1 MAKKELEDKIRSLV
15 KKTLTDKFV
24 KKTDDVLQTQDVE
37 VEEETYP
44 LLMQF
49 PSLKEVIIDLLT
61 KQYKEFIKDIWW
73 VAPRPTT
80 FKVILE
86 NDQYF
91 YLIYGQRS
99 WIAKVSGK
107 KYYLNNINEEQNAAR
122 AIADL
127 LMFGPAA
134 TKEEVSG
141 EVPTGGETPA
151 DETSFEAPPSETP
164 AEAPAEPTE
173 EVPEEVPV

>member
-1 MAKKELEDKIRSLV
+1 MAKQELEDKIRSLV

-49 PSLKEVIIDLLT
+49 PSLKEVIVDLLT
-61 KQYKEFIKDIWW
+61 KQYKDFIKDIWW

-99 WIAKVSGK
+99 WVAKVSGK

-127 LMFGPAA
+127 LMSGSPAK
-134 TKEEVSG
+134 KEEVSG
-141 EVPTGGETPA
+141 EVPTGGETPP
-151 DETSFEAPPSETP
+151 DETSGTAETPPAEEAP
-164 AEAPAEPTE
+164 PTE
-173 EVPEEVPV
+173 EVPEEVPA

>member
-61 KQYKEFIKDIWW
+61 KQYKDFIKDIWW

-80 FKVILE
+80 FKIILE

-91 YLIYGQRS
+91 YLIYGERS

-107 KYYLNNINEEQNAAR
+107 KYYLNNINEEQNAAK

-127 LMFGPAA
+127 LMFGAPAQ
-134 TKEEVSG
+134 KEEVSG
-141 EVPTGGETPA
+141 EVPTGGETPP
-151 DETSFEAPPSETP
+151 DETSGTTETP
-164 AEAPAEPTE
+164 PAEETPPTE
-173 EVPEEVPV
+173 EVPEEVPA

>member
-15 KKTLTDKFV
+15 KQTLTDKFI
-24 KKTDDVLQTQDVE
+24 KKSDDVLQTQDVE
-37 VEEETYP
+37 VEVETFP
-44 LLMQF
+44 LLTQF
-49 PSLKEVIIDLLT
+49 PTLKEVIVKLLT
-61 KQYKEFIKDIWW
+61 KQYSDFISDIWW

-80 FKVILE
+80 FKVILQNE
-86 NDQYF
+86 QYF
-91 YLIYGQRS
+91 YLIYGERS

-127 LMFGPAA
+127 LMFGAP
-134 TKEEVSG
+134 TQKDEVSG

-151 DETSFEAPPSETP
+151 DETSFEAPSSEIPSETP
-164 AEAPAEPTE
+164 PEPTE

>member
-1 MAKKELEDKIRSLV
+1 MAKQELEDKIRSLV
-15 KKTLTDKFV
+15 KKTLNDKFV

-37 VEEETYP
+37 VEVEKFP
-44 LLMQF
+44 LLTQF
-49 PSLKEVIIDLLT
+49 PTLKEVIIKLLT
-61 KQYKEFIKDIWW
+61 KQYSEFIKDIWW

-99 WIAKVSGK
+99 WVAKVSGK

-127 LMFGPAA
+127 LMSGSPAK
-134 TKEEVSG
+134 KEEVSG

-151 DETSFEAPPSETP
+151 DETSGTTETP
-164 AEAPAEPTE
+164 PAEETPPTE
-173 EVPEEVPV
+173 EVPEEVPA

>member
-1 MAKKELEDKIRSLV
+1 MAKQELEDKIRSLV
-15 KKTLTDKFV
+15 KQTLTDKFV

-37 VEEETYP
+37 VEVETFP
-44 LLMQF
+44 LLTQF
-49 PSLKEVIIDLLT
+49 PTLKEVIVKLLT
-61 KQYKEFIKDIWW
+61 KQYSDFINDIWW

-80 FKVILE
+80 FKVILQNE
-86 NDQYF
+86 QYF

-107 KYYLNNINEEQNAAR
+107 KYYLNNINEEQNAAK

-127 LMFGPAA
+127 LMYGAP
-134 TKEEVSG
+134 TQKEEVSG

-151 DETSFEAPPSETP
+151 DETSFASTEETP
-164 AEAPAEPTE
+164 PTEEIPE
-173 EVPEEVPV
+173 EVPETVPPQA

>member
-44 LLMQF
+44 LLIQF

-61 KQYKEFIKDIWW
+61 KQYKDFIKDIWW

-91 YLIYGQRS
+91 YLIYGERS

-107 KYYLNNINEEQNAAR
+107 KYYLNNINEEQNAAK

-127 LMFGPAA
+127 LMYGAPAQ
-134 TKEEVSG
+134 KEEVSG
-141 EVPTGGETPA
+141 EVPTGGETPP
-151 DETSFEAPPSETP
+151 DETSGTTETP
-164 AEAPAEPTE
+164 PAEETPPTE
-173 EVPEEVPV
+173 EVPEEVPA

>member
-1 MAKKELEDKIRSLV
+1 MAKQELEDKIRSLV
-15 KKTLTDKFV
+15 KKTLSDKFT
-24 KKTDDVLQTQDVE
+24 KKPDDVLQTQDIE

-44 LLMQF
+44 LLTQF
-49 PSLKEVIIDLLT
+49 PSLKDAIVKLLT

-80 FKVILE
+80 FKIILE

-99 WIAKVSGK
+99 WTAKISGK
-107 KYYLNNINEEQNAAR
+107 KYYLNNINEEQNASK

-127 LMFGPAA
+127 LMYGPAA
-134 TKEEVSG
+134 TKEEVTG

-151 DETSFEAPPSETP
+151 DETSGTPTGETP
-164 AEAPAEPTE
+164 PAEETPTE
-173 EVPEEVPV
+173 EVPEEVPA

>member
-1 MAKKELEDKIRSLV
+1 MTKSELKDKITAIAQKVLSDKLV
-15 KKTLTDKFV
+15 KTDNI
-24 KKTDDVLQTQDVE
+24 LQTQDVE
-37 VEEETYP
+37 VEEETFP

-49 PSLKEVIIDLLT
+49 PSLKTAVIKLLT
-61 KQYKEFIKDIWW
+61 KQYKDFIKDIWW

-91 YLIYGQRS
+91 YLIYGERS
-99 WIAKVSGK
+99 WTAKVSGK
-107 KYYLNNINEEQNAAR
+107 KYYLNNINEDQRAAQ

-127 LMFGPAA
+127 LMYGPAA
-134 TKEEVSG
+134 VKDEVTG

-151 DETSFEAPPSETP
+151 DETSFEAPSSPEIP
-164 AEAPAEPTE
+164 AEEPAPTE

>member
-15 KKTLTDKFV
+15 KKTLSDKFN
-24 KKTDDVLQTQDVE
+24 KKSDDVLQTQDVE

-44 LLMQF
+44 LLTQF
-49 PSLKEVIIDLLT
+49 PSLKEIIVKLLT
-61 KQYKEFIKDIWW
+61 KQYKDFIKDIWW

-80 FKVILE
+80 FKIILE

-99 WIAKVSGK
+99 WTAKVSGK
-107 KYYLNNINEEQNAAR
+107 KYYLSNINEEQNAAR
-122 AIADL
+122 SIADL
-127 LMFGPAA
+127 LMYGAPAQ
-134 TKEEVSG
+134 KEEISG
-141 EVPTGGETPA
+141 EVPTGGEMPA
-151 DETSFEAPPSETP
+151 DETSFEAPSTETP
-164 AEAPAEPTE
+164 AETPAEPTE

>member
-1 MAKKELEDKIRSLV
+1 MTKQELKDKITTIAQKILS
-15 KKTLTDKFV
+15 DKIS
-24 KKTDDVLQTQDVE
+24 KTDDVLQTQDVE
-37 VEEETYP
+37 MEEETYP
-44 LLMQF
+44 LLTQF
-49 PSLKEVIIDLLT
+49 PSLKEVIVKLLT
-61 KQYKEFIKDIWW
+61 KQYKSFIKDIWW

-99 WIAKVSGK
+99 WTAKVSGK

-122 AIADL
+122 SIADL

-141 EVPTGGETPA
+141 EVPTGGEVPA
-151 DETSFEAPPSETP
+151 DETSFAAPAAETP
-164 AEAPAEPTE
+164 PTEEPAATE
-173 EVPEEVPV
+173 EVPEEVPI

>member
-15 KKTLTDKFV
+15 KQTLSDKFI
-24 KKTDDVLQTQDVE
+24 KKPDDILQTQDVE
-37 VEEETYP
+37 VEVETFP
-44 LLMQF
+44 LLTQF
-49 PSLKEVIIDLLT
+49 PTLKEVIVKLLT
-61 KQYKEFIKDIWW
+61 KQYSDFINDIWW

-80 FKVILE
+80 FKVILQNE
-86 NDQYF
+86 QYF

-107 KYYLNNINEEQNAAR
+107 KYYLNNINEEQNAAK

-127 LMFGPAA
+127 LMFGAP
-134 TKEEVSG
+134 TQKEEVTG
-141 EVPTGGETPA
+141 EIPTGGETPA
-151 DETSFEAPPSETP
+151 DETSFEVPPTEETP
-164 AEAPAEPTE
+164 PTE

>member
-15 KKTLTDKFV
+15 KQTLTDKFV

-61 KQYKEFIKDIWW
+61 KQYKDFIKDIWW

-80 FKVILE
+80 FKIILE

-99 WIAKVSGK
+99 WIAKISGK

-151 DETSFEAPPSETP
+151 DETSGTTETP
-164 AEAPAEPTE
+164 PTEETSPTE

>member
-15 KKTLTDKFV
+15 KQTLTDKFV

-37 VEEETYP
+37 VEVETFP
-44 LLMQF
+44 LLTQF
-49 PSLKEVIIDLLT
+49 PTLKEVIVKLLT
-61 KQYKEFIKDIWW
+61 KQYSDFINDIWW

-80 FKVILE
+80 FKIILQNE
-86 NDQYF
+86 QYF
-91 YLIYGQRS
+91 YLIYGKRS

-127 LMFGPAA
+127 LMFNPAVA
-134 TKEEVSG
+134 KEEITG
-141 EVPTGGETPA
+141 EIPTGGETPA
-151 DETSFEAPPSETP
+151 DETSGTPTEETP
-164 AEAPAEPTE
+164 PAEETPTE
-173 EVPEEVPV
+173 EVPEEVPA

>member
-1 MAKKELEDKIRSLV
+1 MTKQELKDKITTIAQKILSDRIS
-15 KKTLTDKFV
+15 
-24 KKTDDVLQTQDVE
+24 KTDDILQTQNIE
-37 VEEETYP
+37 MEEETYP
-44 LLMQF
+44 LLTQF
-49 PSLKEVIIDLLT
+49 PSLKEVIVKLLT
-61 KQYKEFIKDIWW
+61 KQYKSFIKDIWW

-99 WIAKVSGK
+99 WTAKVSGK

-122 AIADL
+122 SIADL
-127 LMFGPAA
+127 LMYGPPS

-151 DETSFEAPPSETP
+151 DETSFA
-164 AEAPAEPTE
+164 APAETPPTEEPASTE
-173 EVPEEVPV
+173 EVPEEVLA

>member
-15 KKTLTDKFV
+15 KQTLTDKFV

-61 KQYKEFIKDIWW
+61 KQYKDFIKDIWW

-80 FKVILE
+80 FKIILE

-99 WIAKVSGK
+99 WIAKISGK

-141 EVPTGGETPA
+141 EVPIGGETPA
-151 DETSFEAPPSETP
+151 DETSGTTETP
-164 AEAPAEPTE
+164 PTEETSPTE

>member
-1 MAKKELEDKIRSLV
+1 MAKQELEDKIRSLV
-15 KKTLTDKFV
+15 KKTLSDKFT
-24 KKTDDVLQTQDVE
+24 KKPDDVLQTQDIE

-44 LLMQF
+44 LLTQF
-49 PSLKEVIIDLLT
+49 PSLKDAIVKLLT

-91 YLIYGQRS
+91 YLIYSQRS
-99 WIAKVSGK
+99 WTAKVSGK
-107 KYYLNNINEEQNAAR
+107 KYYLNNINEEQNAAK

-127 LMFGPAA
+127 LLFNPAVA
-134 TKEEVSG
+134 KEEITG

-151 DETSFEAPPSETP
+151 DETSGTPTEETP
-164 AEAPAEPTE
+164 PAEETPTE
-173 EVPEEVPV
+173 EVPEEVPA

>member
-1 MAKKELEDKIRSLV
+1 MAKQELEDKIRSLV
-15 KKTLTDKFV
+15 KKTLSDKFI
-24 KKTDDVLQTQDVE
+24 KKSDDILQTQDIEVE
-37 VEEETYP
+37 VETFP
-44 LLMQF
+44 LLTQF
-49 PSLKEVIIDLLT
+49 PSLKEAIVELLT
-61 KQYKEFIKDIWW
+61 KQYKDFVNDIWW

-80 FKVILE
+80 FKIILA

-99 WIAKVSGK
+99 WVAKVSGK

-122 AIADL
+122 AISDL

-141 EVPTGGETPA
+141 EVPSGGETPA
-151 DETSFEAPPSETP
+151 DETSFAPSTEETP
-164 AEAPAEPTE
+164 PTEELPPTE
-173 EVPEEVPV
+173 EVPEEIPA

>member
-1 MAKKELEDKIRSLV
+1 MNKQELEDKIRSLV
-15 KKTLTDKFV
+15 KKTLTGKFT
-24 KKTDDVLQTQDVE
+24 KKPDDILQTQDIE

-44 LLMQF
+44 LLTQF
-49 PSLKEVIIDLLT
+49 PSLKDVIIKLLT
-61 KQYKEFIKDIWW
+61 KQYKDFIKDIWW

-80 FKVILE
+80 FKIILE

-99 WIAKVSGK
+99 WTAKVSGK

-127 LMFGPAA
+127 LMHGAPAQ
-134 TKEEVSG
+134 KDEVSG

-151 DETSFEAPPSETP
+151 DETSGAPTEETPPSEET
-164 AEAPAEPTE
+164 PTE
-173 EVPEEVPV
+173 EVPEEVPA

>member
-1 MAKKELEDKIRSLV
+1 MTKQELKDKITAIAQRVLS
-15 KKTLTDKFV
+15 DRIS
-24 KKTDDVLQTQDVE
+24 KTDDILQTQDVE
-37 VEEETYP
+37 MEEETYP
-44 LLMQF
+44 LLTQF
-49 PSLKEVIIDLLT
+49 PSLKEVIVKLLT
-61 KQYKEFIKDIWW
+61 KQYKSFIKDIWW

-99 WIAKVSGK
+99 WTAKVSGK

-127 LMFGPAA
+127 LMYGPAA
-134 TKEEVSG
+134 SKEEVSG
-141 EVPTGGETPA
+141 EVPTGGETPP
-151 DETSFEAPPSETP
+151 DETSFAAPTETP
-164 AEAPAEPTE
+164 PTEEPASTE
-173 EVPEEVPV
+173 EVPEEVPA

>member
-1 MAKKELEDKIRSLV
+1 MAKQELEDKIRSLV
-15 KKTLTDKFV
+15 KKSLSDKFY
-24 KKTDDVLQTQDVE
+24 KKPDDILQTQDVE
-37 VEEETYP
+37 VEEETFP
-44 LLMQF
+44 LLTQF
-49 PSLKEVIIDLLT
+49 PSLKDAVVKLLT
-61 KQYKEFIKDIWW
+61 KQYKEFVKDIWW

-99 WIAKVSGK
+99 WTAKVSGK
-107 KYYLNNINEEQNAAR
+107 KYYLNNINEEQNAAK

-134 TKEEVSG
+134 TKDEVTG
-141 EVPTGGETPA
+141 EVPTGGEPPA
-151 DETSFEAPPSETP
+151 DETSFSTP
-164 AEAPAEPTE
+164 AETPPTEEPAATE

>member
-61 KQYKEFIKDIWW
+61 KQYKDFIKDIWW

-80 FKVILE
+80 FKIILE

-91 YLIYGQRS
+91 YLIYGERS

-107 KYYLNNINEEQNAAR
+107 KYYLNNINEEQNAAK

-127 LMFGPAA
+127 LMFGAPAQ
-134 TKEEVSG
+134 KEEVSG

-151 DETSFEAPPSETP
+151 DETSGTTETP
-164 AEAPAEPTE
+164 PAEETPPTE
-173 EVPEEVPV
+173 EVPEEVPA

>member
-1 MAKKELEDKIRSLV
+1 MELEDKIRSLV
-15 KKTLTDKFV
+15 KKTLADKFN
-24 KKTDDVLQTQDVE
+24 KKSTDILQTQDVE
-37 VEEETYP
+37 VEVEKFP
-44 LLMQF
+44 LLTQF
-49 PSLKEVIIDLLT
+49 PSLKDTIVKLLT
-61 KQYKEFIKDIWW
+61 KQYSEFVKDIWW

-80 FKVILE
+80 FKVILD

-99 WIAKVSGK
+99 WVAKVSGK

-122 AIADL
+122 SIADL
-127 LMFGPAA
+127 LMFNAP
-134 TKEEVSG
+134 TQKEEVSG

-151 DETSFEAPPSETP
+151 DETSFETPASIETP
-164 AEAPAEPTE
+164 VETPAEPTE

>member
-15 KKTLTDKFV
+15 KQTLTDKFV

-37 VEEETYP
+37 IEVETFP
-44 LLMQF
+44 LLTQF
-49 PSLKEVIIDLLT
+49 PTLKEVIVKLLT
-61 KQYKEFIKDIWW
+61 KQYKSFIKDIWW

-99 WIAKVSGK
+99 WVAKVSGK
-107 KYYLNNINEEQNAAR
+107 KYYLNNINEEQNAAKS
-122 AIADL
+122 IADL
-127 LMFGPAA
+127 LMYGPAA
-134 TKEEVSG
+134 AKEEISG
-141 EVPTGGETPA
+141 EVPAGGETPP
-151 DETSFEAPPSETP
+151 DETSFSAPTEEIPPIEEP
-164 AEAPAEPTE
+164 AATE
-173 EVPEEVPV
+173 EVPEEVPA

>member
-1 MAKKELEDKIRSLV
+1 MTKKELEDKIRSLV

-80 FKVILE
+80 FKIILE

-91 YLIYGQRS
+91 YLIYGERS

-107 KYYLNNINEEQNAAR
+107 KYYLNNINEEQNAAK

-127 LMFGPAA
+127 LMFGAPAQ
-134 TKEEVSG
+134 KEEVSG

-151 DETSFEAPPSETP
+151 DETSGTTETP
-164 AEAPAEPTE
+164 PAEETPPTE
-173 EVPEEVPV
+173 EVPEEVPA

>member
-15 KKTLTDKFV
+15 KQTLTDKFV

-37 VEEETYP
+37 VEVETFP
-44 LLMQF
+44 LLTQF
-49 PSLKEVIIDLLT
+49 PTLKEVIVKLLT
-61 KQYKEFIKDIWW
+61 KQYSDFINDIWW

-80 FKVILE
+80 FKIILQNE
-86 NDQYF
+86 QYF

-134 TKEEVSG
+134 TKEEISG
-141 EVPTGGETPA
+141 EVPTGGETPS

-164 AEAPAEPTE
+164 AEPTE
-173 EVPEEVPV
+173 EVPEEVPA

>member
-1 MAKKELEDKIRSLV
+1 MAKQELEDKIRSLV
-15 KKTLTDKFV
+15 KQTLTDKFI

-44 LLMQF
+44 LLKQF

-61 KQYKEFIKDIWW
+61 KQYKDFIKDIWW

-80 FKVILE
+80 FKIILE

-141 EVPTGGETPA
+141 EVPTGGEIPP
-151 DETSFEAPPSETP
+151 DETSFETPPSETP
-164 AEAPAEPTE
+164 AETPAEPTE
-173 EVPEEVPV
+173 EVPEEVPA